1 MNPPSVSGKSRDRWL
16 PPLFALCP
24 RGVGIRATFPKIL
37 CLHVVISSF
46 PAPLC
51 GCLLWCI
58 TRLRLLSVLRGWFR
72 VSVRC
77 HNSYGTSF
85 TIAAADEKHLPLRV
99 RMTFGYPIFSLVHKR
114 SEVWRSACKVE
125 PIRPPWTASEGH
137 TGWIWCTSNQIMTKN
152 HRGLTSLTQVLMDLC
167 PACNQELFFTC
178 LN

>member
-16 PPLFALCP
+16 LPLFALCP

-85 TIAAADEKHLPLRV
+85 TITWQIKNICRCVSGWLLVTRYLVWCINAQKYEDQPAKWNLSGLRERPLKA
-99 RMTFGYPIFSLVHKR
+99 TLAGFDALLIK
-114 SEVWRSACKVE
+114 
-125 PIRPPWTASEGH
+125 
-137 TGWIWCTSNQIMTKN
+137 
-152 HRGLTSLTQVLMDLC
+152 
-167 PACNQELFFTC
+167 
-178 LN
+178 